1 MRVTN
6 NMMTNTLM
14 HNLQRNLLHM
24 ETYQSYLSSGKRVRK
39 ASDDPIDAT
48 KILKYKTDMSEFEQ
62 YEKNVRDSLNWFQVT
77 ESSVADTGDLLQRA
91 REMAVQAANGTY
103 AKDDLQKISE
113 EIKNLLEQLV
123 SNGNFAFAGKYVF
136 SGYQT
141 DKPLFKPDGTYNIDI
156 TDRDFAIPPKMK
168 LLIGTG
174 EELEMTVSGIDL
186 FGVVEAA
193 NAFTGMYTDTTGDKI
208 GANKTAIKGRFDLK
222 QAYSADNLDV
232 TIAGITYT
240 VDETA
245 LNGTAAI
252 PLNKDIVIDRFRN
265 ALAGG
270 VGPQKLLDVADVYF
284 DQHDNLVIESKA
296 PGNVVMSTASTN
308 YKTSSFYTGDIA
320 TKSVLK
326 GPLALTGPTADYSI
340 QNLDVT
346 TSLGTFA
353 VDESTLNG
361 FTFKVTKEMV
371 VTQFREAL
379 LGGVGPTKLSDVA
392 DIYFDP
398 QDNLVI
404 KERAFGALP
413 ITMAGAPI
421 PGFPT
426 TFTPG
431 VNTQEATLEFS
442 QFTFDDAYVAANE
455 AEIKST
461 PVYIT
466 YNGQRKAV
474 TLDPAAIV
482 TTTAQYATELQ
493 NAIDV
498 TFGAGKVNVNL
509 AGAAP
514 NQYFTFNTLGTTAGE
529 QPSLRLEVIK
539 SQKSSILED
548 MRDFYNA
555 LATGNQ
561 TGVQTFLGL
570 IDSHL
575 DRVLSVRADIGAKVN
590 RMELVTNRLSSNQV
604 SFAGML
610 SDAEDVDMAE
620 AIMIL
625 KNAENVYRA
634 SLSTGGKIIQPSL
647 VDFLR

>member
-14 HNLQRNLLHM
+14 HNLQKNLFQM
-24 ETYQSYLSSGKRVRK
+24 ENYQSYLSSGKRVRK

-62 YEKNVRDSLNWFQVT
+62 YEKNVRDALNWFQVT
-77 ESSVADTGDLLQRA
+77 ESSVADTGDVLQRA

-103 AKDDLQKISE
+103 AKDDLAKISE

-141 DKPLFKPDGTYNIDI
+141 DRPLFKADGTYNVDV
-156 TDRDFAIPPKMK
+156 TDRDFRIPPKMK

-174 EELEMTVSGIDL
+174 EELEITVSGIDL
-186 FGVVEAA
+186 FGVVEAP
-193 NAFTGMYTDTTGDKI
+193 NAFTNLFTDTAGDSI
-208 GANKTAIKGRFDLK
+208 GPNKTAIKGRFDLK

-232 TIAGITYT
+232 TVAGITYH
-240 VDETA
+240 VDETS
-245 LNGTAAI
+245 LDGTAAL
-252 PLNKDIVIDRFRN
+252 PLNKDTIIDRYRN

-284 DQHDNLVIESKA
+284 DQHENLVIESKA
-296 PGNVVMSTASTN
+296 TGVVAMSTVATN
-308 YKTSSFYTGDIA
+308 YLTAPIYTGDIA
-320 TKSVLK
+320 TKSALR
-326 GPLALTGPTADYSI
+326 GPLTLTGPNADYSI

-346 TSLGTFA
+346 TSLGNFV

-371 VTQFREAL
+371 VTQFKEAL

-398 QDNLVI
+398 NDQLVI
-404 KERAFGALP
+404 KERAYGALP
-413 ITMAGAPI
+413 ITMPGAPI

-426 TFTPG
+426 TFTAG
-431 VNTQEATLEFS
+431 VPTQEATLSFN
-442 QFTFDDAYVAANE
+442 QFTFDDAYVSANE

-461 PVYIT
+461 PVYIS
-466 YNGQRKAV
+466 YNGQRKAA
-474 TLDPAAIV
+474 TIDPAAII
-482 TTTAQYATELQ
+482 TTTAQYQTHFQ
-493 NAIDV
+493 NAI
-498 TFGAGKVNVNL
+498 NL
-509 AGAAP
+509 AFGSGKINVALAGVAP
-514 NQYFTFNTLGTTAGE
+514 NQYFNLNTVATTPGE

-539 SQKSSILED
+539 SKESSILED
-548 MRDFYNA
+548 MRDFYTA
-555 LATGNQ
+555 LAAGSQ
-561 TGVQTFLGL
+561 PGVQTFLSKVDG
-570 IDSHL
+570 HL

-620 AIMIL
+620 TIMLL

>member
-6 NMMTNTLM
+6 NMMTNTLLY
-14 HNLQRNLLHM
+14 NLQRNLLHM
-24 ETYQSYLSSGKRVRK
+24 ENYQSYLSSGKRVRK

-62 YEKNVRDSLNWFQVT
+62 YEKNVRDALNWFQVT
-77 ESSVADTGDLLQRA
+77 ESSVADTGDVLQRA

-113 EIKNLLEQLV
+113 EIKNLMEQLV

-141 DKPLFKPDGTYNIDI
+141 DKPLFKPDGTYNIDV
-156 TDRDFAIPPKMK
+156 TDRDFAVPPKMR
-168 LLIGTG
+168 LLVGTG
-174 EELEMTVSGIDL
+174 EELETTVSGIDL
-186 FGVVEAA
+186 FGVVDAP
-193 NAFTGMYTDTTGDKI
+193 NAFTTMFTDTAGDKI
-208 GANKTAIKGRFDLK
+208 GPNKTALKGRFSLTE
-222 QAYSADNLDV
+222 AYSADNLDV
-232 TIAGITYT
+232 TVAGVTYH
-240 VDETA
+240 VDETS
-245 LNGTAAI
+245 LDGTSAI
-252 PLNKDIVIDRFRN
+252 PLNKDVIIDRFRN

-284 DQHDNLVIESKA
+284 DQHDNLVIESKV
-296 PGNVVMSTASTN
+296 PGSIVMSTAATN
-308 YKTSSFYTGDIA
+308 YETSRFYTGDVA
-320 TKSVLK
+320 TKSILK

-346 TSLGTFA
+346 TSLGTFD
-353 VDESTLNG
+353 VDSSTLNG
-361 FTFKVTKEMV
+361 FSFKISKEMV

-392 DIYFDP
+392 DVYFD
-398 QDNLVI
+398 QDDNLVI
-404 KERAFGALP
+404 KERAYGALP
-413 ITMAGAPI
+413 ITMPGAPI
-421 PGFPT
+421 PGYPT
-426 TFTPG
+426 AFTPG
-431 VNTQEATLEFS
+431 INTAEATLEFS
-442 QFTFDDAYVAANE
+442 QFTFDDAFVAANE
-455 AEIKST
+455 AEIKSS
-461 PVYIT
+461 PIYIT

-474 TLDPAAIV
+474 TIDPAAII
-482 TTTAQYATELQ
+482 TTTAQYQTEFQ
-493 NAIDV
+493 NAINLA
-498 TFGAGKVNVNL
+498 FGSGKVNVTL

-514 NQYFTFNTLGTTAGE
+514 NQYFTLNTLGTQDGQ
-529 QPSLRLEVIK
+529 QPSLRLEVLK
-539 SQKSSILED
+539 SKQSSILED
-548 MRDFYNA
+548 MRSFYTA
-555 LATGNQ
+555 LSEGDQA
-561 TGVQTFLGL
+561 GVQTFLG
-570 IDSHL
+570 IVDSHL